1 VKTWTT
7 RVGRWPHRR
16 ADLWDRDRLDLCGP
30 AGLVVR
36 VDGHGEIALGAMQA
50 SLDIDYVPMRSASP
64 GPASKLERRTPEK
77 WSWRHSGSAD
87 LSLFSGN
94 SWDFACPRIPNN
106 QPRYGT

>member
-64 GPASKLERRTPEK
+64 GPASKK
-77 WSWRHSGSAD
+77 
-87 LSLFSGN
+87 
-94 SWDFACPRIPNN
+94 
-106 QPRYGT
+106 